1 MSDSE
6 LNSTIRRLGIKNPD
20 TGGDLSDV
28 FPFNLMFET
37 QIGPTGTSRG
47 YLRPETAQGHF
58 VNFKKLLEFNNGR
71 IPFASACIG
80 LGFRN
85 EISPRSV
92 FFYLTLGS
100 SKS

>member
-1 MSDSE
+1 MGPE
-6 LNSTIRRLGIKNPD
+6 QLNQTIKSLGIKNPD
-20 TGGDLSDV
+20 TGNDLSEA
-28 FPFNLMFET
+28 FPFNLMFQT
-37 QIGPTGTSRG
+37 QIGPTGTSIG

-58 VNFKKLLEFNNGR
+58 VNFKKLLEFNSGK

-92 FFYLTLGS
+92 R
-100 SKS
+100 KA